1 MKLRSDAII
10 IISILIALWFMWFLS
25 GGPSRMEAKNG
36 PFLKPPAP
44 INTGEIYGDIPDLN
58 FNFKLGTKNFITS
71 KYRTS
76 IKATGSAI
84 KEVSPAKE
92 YLSLTNKGDSL
103 LNITGWQIV
112 NENGTS
118 AKIGRGVQM
127 FVSGEV
133 REVSDIVLRS
143 GETAHIISGQSPVG
157 VSFKQNICS
166 GYLSQF
172 QKFVPTLPKNCPQ
185 VVTAENFSQYGSNP
199 VCINFINDLPTC
211 STITNT
217 NQIPGGSGSSC
228 EQFIE
233 EHATYNGCV
242 KDNRNKNNFYEP
254 YFMVYLGSNKE
265 LWGKNDTLRILDR
278 EGKTVTTIKQTFLNI

>member
-25 GGPSRMEAKNG
+25 GGPSRMEANKG

-44 INTGEIYGDIPDLN
+44 INTGEIYGDLPDLN
-58 FNFKLGTKNFITS
+58 LGFKLGTKNFITS
-71 KYRTS
+71 KYRTTV
-76 IKATGSAI
+76 KATGSAI

-92 YLSLTNKGDSL
+92 YIDITNKSDSL
-103 LNITGWQIV
+103 LDITGWQIV
-112 NENGTS
+112 SENGVS
-118 AKIGRGVQM
+118 AKIGRGVQL

-133 REVSDIVLRS
+133 RGLSNIVLRS

-172 QKFVPTLPKNCPQ
+172 QKFVPP
-185 VVTAENFSQYGSNP
+185 FSQSCPRVINTENLSRYKPDP
-199 VCINFINDLPTC
+199 VCINFIENLPSCT
-211 STITNT
+211 TITSI
-217 NQIPGGSGSSC
+217 NQIPRGSDQSC
-228 EQFIE
+228 GQLIE
-233 EHATYNGCV
+233 ERLTYNGCV
-242 KDNRNKNNFYEP
+242 EDNRNNNNFYKP

-265 LWGKNDTLRILDR
+265 LWENGETLRILDR

>member
-10 IISILIALWFMWFLS
+10 IVSILIALWFMWFLS
-25 GGPSRMEAKNG
+25 GGPERMEAKKG

-44 INTGEIYGDIPDLN
+44 ISTGEIYGDTPDLN
-58 FNFKLGTKNFITS
+58 FDFKLGTKNFITS
-71 KYRTS
+71 KHRTS
-76 IKATGSAI
+76 VKALGVAI

-92 YLSLTNKGDSL
+92 YLDITNKSSDS

-118 AKIGRGVQM
+118 AKIGRGVQL

-133 REVSDIVLRS
+133 RDGSDIILRP

-157 VSFKQNICS
+157 VSFKQNVCS

-172 QKFVPTLPKNCPQ
+172 QKFVPPLSKNCPLP
-185 VVTAENFSQYGSNP
+185 VNAENLSQYRPNP
-199 VCINFINDLPTC
+199 ICLNFLNSLPSC
-211 STITNT
+211 STVTNLS
-217 NQIPGGSGSSC
+217 QIPRGSDSSC

-242 KDNRNKNNFYEP
+242 RDNRNNNNFYEP

-265 LWGKNDTLRILDR
+265 LWKSNDTLRVLDR
-278 EGKTVTTIKQTFLNI
+278 EGKNVTTVKQTFLNI